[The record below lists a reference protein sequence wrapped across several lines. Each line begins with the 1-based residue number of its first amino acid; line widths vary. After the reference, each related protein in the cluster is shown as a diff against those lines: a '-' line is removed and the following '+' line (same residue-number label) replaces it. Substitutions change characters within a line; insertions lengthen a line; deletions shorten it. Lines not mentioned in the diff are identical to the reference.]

1 MRRVKKFTAKF
12 IAVAMVVLTAAGIG
26 VTPEK
31 QVNAA
36 ELSSYLNV
44 EYGIKYTGET
54 DAKLNSAGNA
64 WDIQYFNVANSAFET
79 GDAFYVSAKI
89 SGASKFKQV
98 AIQTGVNNW
107 DWSSAPKRWSETGI
121 ADDTVVAG
129 KVVATKDGDNVSF
142 KIQLDNVVEADDADD
157 AENISDTQEITLTDL
172 YIMPIGKGTQEAVD
186 MPESKL
192 LDLGTKYSGTVT
204 AEKNEDVY
212 EAQYFNVKDSAFS
225 TGDTYIISY
234 TLGGAT
240 QFKQVATQSSLNS
253 WGWGDAVKVWS
264 GEGLAE
270 EQNTTGAITATDSG
284 DGVAFKIRLDTLVDA
299 ENAPGETMDLTLEDL
314 IVVKVANNDVVTLP
328 SNLMISKDRIYAGSA
343 NAIKAEDKENWNVE
357 YFNVKDSAFKA
368 DDLIEINFEISGA
381 SAFKQLALQSNL
393 DGWSWDDA
401 PKMWKN
407 DGIKDGTKFSA
418 VIKATKTV
426 SDGIAF
432 KLWLDNP
439 VEDDFNQ
446 ESVTVELNNLQ
457 VRDFSSVAS
466 LNDAYEN
473 YFTVGAAISADKM
486 DNAGYKYRAQEVFGT
501 ITAENA
507 MKPDALLNKEAS
519 QESTDG
525 TPVLNLEYSGMTKI
539 LDFAK
544 DNNLKVRGHALVYGA
559 QTPDWF
565 FKVGY
570 QDAGALVDEDT
581 MRDRMESYIKQVVEF
596 VEEKYP
602 GVVTCWDVVNE
613 AFDND
618 GDYVQNNWTGTIG
631 NSYVADAFKIAAKY
645 VKDENVK
652 LYYNDY
658 NMEETGKQDAVE
670 LLCTELSKAGIS
682 IGVGMQEHATLT
694 YPAIEDIE
702 EAIDFYKDIASD
714 IQITE
719 LDVQIDESDS
729 LTAQATRYGELFTL
743 FKEKSAF
750 ISNVTVWGINDG
762 DSWKNQK
769 RPLLF
774 FDDLSPKPAFN
785 TVLDVAGQ
793 SDPS

>member
-1 MRRVKKFTAKF
+1 MKSVKKFTAKF
-12 IAVAMVVLTAAGIG
+12 VAVAMVVLTAAGVG

-31 QVNAA
+31 HVNAA

-54 DAKLNSAGNA
+54 DAKVNSAGNA

-89 SGASKFKQV
+89 SGASNFKQV
-98 AIQTGVNNW
+98 AIQTGLNNW

-142 KIQLDNVVEADDADD
+142 KIQFDNVVDTEKTADA
-157 AENISDTQEITLTDL
+157 QKITLTDL

-204 AEKNEDVY
+204 ANKNDDVY

-270 EQNTTGAITATDSG
+270 EQNSTGAITATNSG

-299 ENAPGETMDLTLEDL
+299 EKAPGESIDLTLTDL

-328 SNLMISKDRIYAGSA
+328 SDLTISKGRTYAGSA
-343 NAIKAEDKENWNVE
+343 NAVKAEGKDNWSVE

-368 DDLIEINFEISGA
+368 GDLIEINFEISGA
-381 SAFKQLALQSNL
+381 SAFKQLAVQSNL
-393 DGWSWDDA
+393 DGWAWDSA
-401 PKMWKN
+401 PKMWQN
-407 DGIKDGTKFSA
+407 NGIKDSTKFSA
-418 VIKATKTV
+418 VIEATKSV

-439 VEDDFNQ
+439 VEADFDKTP
-446 ESVTVELNNLQ
+446 VAIELKNLQ
-457 VRDFSSVAS
+457 VKDFTSVDS
-466 LNDAYEN
+466 LNDAYEK
-473 YFTVGAAISADKM
+473 YFTVGAAVSADKM
-486 DNAGYKYRAQEVFGT
+486 NDAGYKYRAQEVFGT

-507 MKPDALLNKEAS
+507 MKPDALLNKTAS
-519 QESTDG
+519 QESANG
-525 TPVLNLEYSGMTKI
+525 EPVLNLEYSGMTKI

-544 DNNLKVRGHALVYGA
+544 ENNLKVRGHALVYAA

-570 QDAGALVDEDT
+570 KDDGDLVSKAVMTQRLD
-581 MRDRMESYIKQVVEF
+581 SYIKQVVEF
-596 VEEKYP
+596 VEENYP

-613 AFDND
+613 AYDNN
-618 GDYVQNNWTGTIG
+618 GGLVQNNWTATMGRY
-631 NSYVADAFKIAAKY
+631 YVRDAFVIADEY
-645 VKDENVK
+645 VKDESVK

-658 NMEETGKQDAVE
+658 NMENTGKQEAVE
-670 LLCTELSKAGIS
+670 ALSLQLKEYKIG
-682 IGVGMQEHATLT
+682 IGVGMQEHATLS
-694 YPAIEDIE
+694 YPSVSSIEKAI
-702 EAIDFYKDIASD
+702 AFYSKLGMD

-719 LDVQIDESDS
+719 LDVEIDESDS
-729 LTAQATRYGELFTL
+729 LTAQATRYGDLFTL
-743 FKEKSAF
+743 FKENSAS

-762 DSWKNQK
+762 DSWKDQM

-785 TVLDVAGQ
+785 TVLDVAN
-793 SDPS
+793 

>member
-1 MRRVKKFTAKF
+1 MKSVKKFTAKF
-12 IAVAMVVLTAAGIG
+12 VAVAMVVLTAAGVG

-31 QVNAA
+31 HVNAA

-54 DAKLNSAGNA
+54 DAKVNSAGNA

-89 SGASKFKQV
+89 SGASNFKQV
-98 AIQTGVNNW
+98 AIQTGLNNW

-142 KIQLDNVVEADDADD
+142 KIQFDNVVDTEKTADA
-157 AENISDTQEITLTDL
+157 QKITLTDL

-204 AEKNEDVY
+204 ANKNDDVY

-270 EQNTTGAITATDSG
+270 EQNSTGAITATSSG

-299 ENAPGETMDLTLEDL
+299 EKAPGESIDLTLTDL

-328 SNLMISKDRIYAGSA
+328 SNLMISKDRTYTGSVDAVKDDA
-343 NAIKAEDKENWNVE
+343 NWVVQ
-357 YFNVKDSAFKA
+357 YFNVKDTSVNKG
-368 DDLIEINFEISGA
+368 DLIEVNFEISGA
-381 SAFKQLALQSNL
+381 SAFKQLAVQSNL
-393 DGWSWDDA
+393 DGWAWDSA
-401 PKMWKN
+401 PKMWQN
-407 DGIKDGTKFSA
+407 NGIKDSTKFSA
-418 VIKATKTV
+418 IIEATKTV
-426 SDGIAF
+426 DENIAF

-439 VEDDFNQ
+439 VDADFDK
-446 ESVTVELNNLQ
+446 ESVAIELKNLQ
-457 VRDFSSVAS
+457 VKDFTTVDS
-466 LNDAYEN
+466 LNDAYEK
-473 YFTVGAAISADKM
+473 YFTVGAAVSADKM
-486 DNAGYKYRAQEVFGT
+486 DDAGYKYRAREVFGT

-507 MKPDALLNKEAS
+507 MKPDALLNKTAS
-519 QESTDG
+519 QAACEGDVDG
-525 TPVLNLEYSGMTKI
+525 DPVLNLEYSGMTKI

-544 DNNLKVRGHALVYGA
+544 EKNLKVRGHALVYAA

-565 FKVGY
+565 FKEGY
-570 QDAGALVDEDT
+570 QDDGKFVKSDVMTKRLD
-581 MRDRMESYIKQVVEF
+581 SYIQQVVEF
-596 VEEKYP
+596 VEENYP
-602 GVVTCWDVVNE
+602 DVVTCWDVVNE

-618 GDYVQNNWTGTIG
+618 GNYVQNNWTKTIG
-631 NSYVADAFKIAAKY
+631 ESYVADAFNIAKSY
-645 VKDENVK
+645 VKDKNVK

-658 NMEETGKQDAVE
+658 NMENIGKQQAIE
-670 LLCTELSKAGIS
+670 LLMFDAPID
-682 IGVGMQEHATLT
+682 GVGMQEHATLN
-694 YPAIEDIE
+694 YPAIADVSS
-702 EAIDFYKDIASD
+702 AIDAYAKMKLDV
-714 IQITE
+714 QITE

-729 LTAQATRYGELFTL
+729 LTEQATRYGDLFTL
-743 FKEKSAF
+743 FKEKSDS

-762 DSWKNQK
+762 DSWKDQK

-785 TVLDVAGQ
+785 TVLDVAN
-793 SDPS
+793 